1 MASLPFLSHLGN
13 PLLSSIIISIL
24 IFSLAFGLYF
34 FSRGSAEDSIRELLF
49 EQQKQE
55 QIENTQSLSNRI
67 ESDLDR
73 VVMRLE
79 LLAREP
85 GLQKGELTSQETST
99 LLKQADTHI
108 NSRITPIDTLGLL
121 NSSNILVNISP
132 DEFRSY
138 IGLDRSQTGYV
149 EEVNKSWQ
157 PYISSGFAGAL
168 GRYII
173 AIGVPITNLETGSH
187 VGIIATAPLTT
198 KFFERYG
205 NILNVNA
212 QFIVALDRDGKYL
225 TARSA
230 RVGG

>member
-1 MASLPFLSHLGN
+1 VASLSLLSRLRK

-24 IFSLAFGLYF
+24 IFSTAFGLYF
-34 FSRGSAEDSIRELLF
+34 FFRGSAEDSVRGLLF
-49 EQQKQE
+49 EQQKQQ
-55 QIENTQSLSNRI
+55 QIENTKSLSKHV

-85 GLQKGELTSQETST
+85 ALQKGELASQETYT
-99 LLKQADTHI
+99 LLKQADSDI
-108 NSRITPIDTLGLL
+108 NSQITPIDTLGLL

-132 DEFRSY
+132 DEYREY
-138 IGLDRSQTGYV
+138 IGLDRSQTEYV

-157 PYISSGFAGAL
+157 PYISSGFLGAL

-173 AIGVPITNLETGSH
+173 AIGVPITNLETGRH

-198 KFFERYG
+198 QFFERYG
-205 NILNVNA
+205 NILNINT
-212 QFIVALDRDGKYL
+212 QFIAAAIEMAN
-225 TARSA
+225 T
-230 RVGG
+230 

>member
-108 NSRITPIDTLGLL
+108 NSRISPIDTLGLL
-121 NSSNILVNISP
+121 NSSNI
-132 DEFRSY
+132 
-138 IGLDRSQTGYV
+138 
-149 EEVNKSWQ
+149 W
-157 PYISSGFAGAL
+157 
-168 GRYII
+168 
-173 AIGVPITNLETGSH
+173 
-187 VGIIATAPLTT
+187 
-198 KFFERYG
+198 
-205 NILNVNA
+205 
-212 QFIVALDRDGKYL
+212 
-225 TARSA
+225 
-230 RVGG
+230 